1 LKTKINEELE
11 PINLET
17 GSPEP
22 LGTIWDGRGVNFAIY
37 SEHAQMVEL
46 CLFSGNREQ
55 REYAKIELNSKTGNI
70 WHGYIPGLGP
80 GQLYGYRVFG
90 PYEPESGQRFNSN
103 KLLLDPYAR
112 AINGEILLN
121 DYHNDFAPYIAEL
134 EIFADQKDSA
144 PHMAKSVVVDEN
156 FDWQDDTHPNIP
168 WADTIIYELHVKG
181 FTILNSEISES
192 IRGTYSG
199 LCSPPSMRYLKSLGI
214 TAVELMPVHH
224 SVSERR
230 LVDNGL
236 TNYWGYNSIGFFAPD
251 SRFSSTGAHG
261 EQVVEFKKM
270 VKAFHKEGI
279 EVLLDVVYNHTAEG
293 GTLGPT
299 LSFRG
304 IDNISY
310 YRLKKNNL
318 NSYENYTG
326 TGNSINST
334 NPYVIQLII
343 DSLKYWVEEM
353 HVDGFR
359 FDLATVLGRGEHD
372 FNKYHPLLESIYNDP
387 VLSGIKLI
395 AEPWDLGH
403 GGYQAGNFPDPFSE
417 WNDQYRNTTRR
428 FWKGDFGQVADM
440 AYRLSGSSN
449 LYGLRSKGSHSS
461 INYVSSHDG
470 FTLEDIV
477 SYENKYNLANLE
489 DNKDGTD
496 GNFSYNFGHEGPTD
510 DNIIMEHRERQKRN
524 FLATLFLSQG
534 IPMLLAGDESGR
546 TQKGNN
552 NAYCQ
557 DNDISW
563 MNWNRS
569 KANKNLFAFTKRL
582 IEIRSNY
589 PILTDG
595 QFFHGHFI
603 NGSNYRDLT
612 WYMSNGN
619 EFSCENWENSELR
632 SFALVMIHEKTAQ
645 SKKNKKTVLGN
656 TIMILLNASSET
668 IEFQIPIGNISTTWE
683 VLIDT
688 SSNVGNKEGIL
699 FSSGDK
705 YRIIDKSLVLLKPA
719 TSRLPKFLQGIL
731 I

>member
-1 LKTKINEELE
+1 LKTRSNEELE
-11 PINLET
+11 SINLET
-17 GSPEP
+17 GNPEP
-22 LGTIWDGRGVNFAIY
+22 LGAIWDGLGVNFAIY

-46 CLFSGNREQ
+46 CLFSRNQEQ
-55 REYAKIELNSKTGNI
+55 REHAKIKLNSKTGNI

-80 GQLYGYRVFG
+80 GRLYGYRVYG
-90 PYEPESGQRFNSN
+90 PYQSESGMRFNPN

-112 AINGEILLN
+112 AITGEINLN
-121 DYHNDFAPYIAEL
+121 DFHYDFIADKTGTEFVADLRDNAP
-134 EIFADQKDSA
+134 FM
-144 PHMAKSVVVDEN
+144 PKSVVIDTS
-156 FDWQDDTHPNIP
+156 FDWEDDTHPQIS
-168 WADTIIYELHVKG
+168 WGDTIIYELHVKG

-199 LCSPPSMRYLKSLGI
+199 LCSAPAIEYLKSLGI

-251 SRFSSTGAHG
+251 SRFSSTGEDG
-261 EQVVEFKKM
+261 QQVVEFKNM

-293 GTLGPT
+293 GSKGPT

-318 NSYENYTG
+318 KLYENYTG
-326 TGNSINST
+326 TGNTIRAT
-334 NPYVIQLII
+334 QPCVIKLII

-359 FDLATVLGRGEHD
+359 FDLATALGREELD
-372 FNKYHPLLESIYNDP
+372 FHKYHPLLESICNDP
-387 VLSGIKLI
+387 VLSGVKLI
-395 AEPWDLGH
+395 AEPWDLGY

-417 WNDQYRNTTRR
+417 WNDKYRNTMRR
-428 FWKGDFGQVADM
+428 FWRGDFGQVADM
-440 AYRLSGSSN
+440 AYRFSGSSD
-449 LYGLRSKGSHSS
+449 LYELRSKGSHSS

-470 FTLEDIV
+470 FTLEDLV
-477 SYENKYNLANLE
+477 SYENKHNQANLE
-489 DNKDGTD
+489 KNKDGTD
-496 GNFSYNFGHEGPTD
+496 GNFSYNFGREGPTD
-510 DNIIMEHRERQKRN
+510 DKVILERRERQKRN

-563 MNWNRS
+563 MNWNWS
-569 KANKNLFAFTKRL
+569 KSNNDLFEFTKRL
-582 IEIRSNY
+582 IQIRSQY
-589 PILTDG
+589 SILSEG
-595 QFFHGHFI
+595 QFFHGHYI

-612 WYMSNGN
+612 WYMSDGN
-619 EFSCENWENSELR
+619 KFSHENWENSELR
-632 SFALVMIHEKTAQ
+632 SLALVMACEKKGKV
-645 SKKNKKTVLGN
+645 SKNEKTVLDN
-656 TIMILLNASSET
+656 TLMILLNASSET
-668 IEFQIPIGNISTTWE
+668 IEFTIPESNISTTWE

-688 SSNVGNKEGIL
+688 SLNVGNKEGIF
-699 FSSGDK
+699 FSSGAK
-705 YRIIDKSLVLLKPA
+705 CKMVDKSLELFKPVIPD
-719 TSRLPKFLQGIL
+719 SQKY
-731 I
+731 